1 MAAKKTAAK
10 KTAAKKAA
18 ARKPA
23 TKKSA
28 PRKTAAK
35 KAAPRK
41 PAAKKATAKR
51 AVAKKT
57 PAKKTT
63 TKKAV
68 AKKATPRKVAAAT
81 APTPRTKG
89 SVQPLPE
96 WKPVKDTPRS
106 FSRAVP
112 NSSATPPR
120 RVWLLDVPYQLRDTA
135 KYNGARWDAD
145 ARRWVCYRDKL
156 PDVLRGFAAQPHSWE
171 KWQQDDANGGWQ
183 PAPTTSQ
190 IALRE
195 HQQVAATAIEQA
207 AKCSRPGFLL
217 ADDVGL
223 GKTYSTIAGL
233 DALGSNLRILVLC
246 PLSVVAHWRRSID
259 SISTG
264 SNRWCVLNYDR
275 VKNLLS
281 APEPTGRNQ
290 RKRTKNKAHA
300 TKGVP
305 LVEWDVVVLDEA
317 HKLRNPTSQRTSATR
332 RVIAGGSNTF
342 SVWLSA
348 TAGQNPLELSY
359 LSPMLE
365 HATGFKSKDFNDF
378 EEWCKQ
384 QGFSVKRGSF
394 GQWSWDRNE
403 QELERM
409 RQLLFSGAPPYG
421 LRRRPQD
428 IAGWPDLQRIA
439 FPQELPNDERVL
451 YEKAWEEFRAALE
464 LDPRGKSSPNALV
477 AALRLRQKASLLRC
491 EQTAELAADLI
502 ESGRQVAISVQFIE
516 SADRIQDAL
525 RRRHVKCARITGEQS
540 ASDREQERIRFQ
552 TGEMTAVVFT
562 VTEGISLHA
571 SEQAVQASS
580 APRAMLLHDMR
591 WSALDIAQIEGR
603 CHRDR
608 ENAAAWYL
616 FAADSVEE
624 KVARAVL
631 TKLEDM
637 GGMLGDD
644 VTGLNALWD
653 AVGTV

>member
-1 MAAKKTAAK
+1 MAAKKTNRS
-10 KTAAKKAA
+10 KA
-18 ARKPA
+18 PA
-23 TKKSA
+23 
-28 PRKTAAK
+28 RKTAAK
-35 KAAPRK
+35 KAGAKK
-41 PAAKKATAKR
+41 PAAKKAVAKK

-57 PAKKTT
+57 VAKKATV
-63 TKKAV
+63 KKAV
-68 AKKATPRKVAAAT
+68 AKKATVKKAVAKKPAAKRVAAKRVAAKKTAT
-81 APTPRTKG
+81 PVSTPTWKPMSDSQRSFGRAAPKSTATPRG
-89 SVQPLPE
+89 
-96 WKPVKDTPRS
+96 
-106 FSRAVP
+106 
-112 NSSATPPR
+112 
-120 RVWLLDVPYQLRDTA
+120 RVWLLDVPYQIRDTA
-135 KYNGARWDAD
+135 KYNGARWDAQ

-171 KWQQDDANGGWQ
+171 KWQQDDANGGWKPEESKAQ
-183 PAPTTSQ
+183 VT
-190 IALRE
+190 LRE

-207 AKCSRPGFLL
+207 AKCGRPGFLL

-233 DALGSNLRILVLC
+233 DALGDNLRILVLC

-259 SISTG
+259 SISDG

-281 APEPTGRNQ
+281 TPAPTGPNQ

-300 TKGVP
+300 TKGVS
-305 LVEWDVVVLDEA
+305 LVDWDVVVLDEA

-332 RVIAGGSNTF
+332 RVIAGGENTF

-359 LSPMLE
+359 LSPMLG

-378 EEWCKQ
+378 EDWCKQ

-394 GQWSWDRNE
+394 GQWSWDRNDI
-403 QELERM
+403 ELERM
-409 RQLLFSGAPPYG
+409 RQLLFGGSPAYG
-421 LRRRPQD
+421 IRRRPQD

-439 FPQELPNDERVL
+439 FPQELPNDERAL

-464 LDPRGKSSPNALV
+464 LDPRGKNSPNALV

-525 RRRHVKCARITGEQS
+525 RRRHVKCARITGEVS

-552 TGEMTAVVFT
+552 TGEMQAVVFT

-571 SEQAVQASS
+571 SEQAVSAS
-580 APRAMLLHDMR
+580 ATPRAMLLHDMR
-591 WSALDIAQIEGR
+591 WSALDVAQIEGR
-603 CHRDR
+603 CHRDG

-616 FAADSVEE
+616 FASDSVEE

-644 VTGLNALWD
+644 TTGLNALWD

>member
-1 MAAKKTAAK
+1 VV
-10 KTAAKKAA
+10 
-18 ARKPA
+18 ARKNA
-23 TKKSA
+23 KS
-28 PRKTAAK
+28 
-35 KAAPRK
+35 
-41 PAAKKATAKR
+41 
-51 AVAKKT
+51 
-57 PAKKTT
+57 KTT
-63 TKKAV
+63 ARKAVTKKAV
-68 AKKATPRKVAAAT
+68 AKKPTAKKAPAKKKPTAKKAVAKKTVAKKPAAKKAATKKAVAKKPAVVRKTSSPVPPPTWEPMSDGLRAFGRATPKTTAA
-81 APTPRTKG
+81 PRG
-89 SVQPLPE
+89 
-96 WKPVKDTPRS
+96 
-106 FSRAVP
+106 
-112 NSSATPPR
+112 

-135 KYNGARWDAD
+135 KYNGARWDAE

-171 KWQQDDANGGWQ
+171 KWQQDDANGGWE
-183 PAPTTSQ
+183 PAASKAQVT
-190 IALRE
+190 LRE
-195 HQQVAATAIEQA
+195 HQQVAATAIERA
-207 AKCSRPGFLL
+207 AKCGRPGFLL

-233 DALGSNLRILVLC
+233 DALGDNLRILVLC

-259 SISTG
+259 SISDG
-264 SNRWCVLNYDR
+264 SNRWCVINYDR

-281 APEPTGRNQ
+281 TPTPTGPNQ

-300 TKGVP
+300 TKGVS
-305 LVEWDVVVLDEA
+305 LVDWDVVVLDEA

-332 RVIAGGSNTF
+332 RVIAGGENTF

-365 HATGFKSKDFNDF
+365 HATGFKSRDFNDF

-403 QELERM
+403 VELERM
-409 RQLLFSGAPPYG
+409 RQLLFGGTPAYG

-439 FPQELPNDERVL
+439 FPQELPNDERAL

-464 LDPRGKSSPNALV
+464 LDPRGKNSPNALV

-502 ESGRQVAISVQFIE
+502 ESGRQVAISIQFIE

-525 RRRHVKCARITGEQS
+525 RRRHVSCARITGEVS

-552 TGEMTAVVFT
+552 TGEAQAVVFT

-571 SEQAVQASS
+571 SEQAVSASS
-580 APRAMLLHDMR
+580 TPRAMLLHDMR
-591 WSALDIAQIEGR
+591 WSALDVAQIEGR
-603 CHRDR
+603 CHRDG

-616 FAADSVEE
+616 FASDSVEE